1 MKLLTFIFSLFF
13 IFSFSSVSKTSAA
26 SAKTYYAKILSD
38 NVYLFSDTSGNT
50 TSRMFVIPNSY
61 FVLLVGEKDEYY
73 RAKYSGVMGYVKKS
87 DVTAMDGTPVCPF
100 ASQSFRA
107 FSQSGLDVFSS
118 PYTDSPTVGKLSF
131 LQDNVT
137 FYGTT
142 SGDELFPKSTT
153 TWYYC
158 SFASGAENINGY
170 VFSYFCDNLVLAS
183 ENLEYF
189 TEITEPLSFQND
201 LPSNGGLTD
210 TATAMIVLGVSLPC
224 LVILYLIL
232 SPKKRTLLSKGNRK
246 EKSPPQKR
254 GRDYYEFNE
263 DDLN

>member
-1 MKLLTFIFSLFF
+1 MKLLAFVFSLFF
-13 IFSFSSVSKTSAA
+13 IFYCSPGKTSAA

-38 NVYLFSDTSGNT
+38 NVYLYSSASDDENC
-50 TSRMFVIPNSY
+50 RLFVVPNSY
-61 FVLLVGEKDEYY
+61 FVLLIGESGNYY
-73 RAKYSGVMGYVKKS
+73 HAKYSGIVGYVKKS
-87 DVTAMDGTPVCPF
+87 DVTPMDGVPVCPF

-107 FSQSGLDVFSS
+107 FAQNGLDVYAS
-118 PYTDSPTVGKLSF
+118 PHASASTLGKLSF
-131 LQDNVT
+131 LQDNVAL
-137 FYGTT
+137 YGTA

-153 TWYYC
+153 TWFYC
-158 SFASGAENINGY
+158 SFNSGGNAINGY
-170 VFSYFCDNLVLAS
+170 VFSYFCDNLSLAS

-189 TEITEPLSFQND
+189 SEISTPLSFD
-201 LPSNGGLTD
+201 DGLPSDGGLSD

-232 SPKKRTLLSKGNRK
+232 TPKKRGALAKSHRK